1 MSCYRPS
8 YSELRCILGGDA
20 NTHLEANSSTNVLKL
35 SRGLSEIGMHF
46 LFSEKQLILGVFLSF
61 LTPCSLHYAYKCR
74 KLRARL
80 FKVAE
85 KMTTKCGQ
93 LHFLQ
98 FSKCLCVYCLLGYC
112 FPTSYTY
119 GFFIHLGFILCKW
132 YKVMCC
138 MLSEKWCTVL
148 VV

>member
-85 KMTTKCGQ
+85 KMTHSSWFHT
-93 LHFLQ
+93 
-98 FSKCLCVYCLLGYC
+98 
-112 FPTSYTY
+112 
-119 GFFIHLGFILCKW
+119 CKW